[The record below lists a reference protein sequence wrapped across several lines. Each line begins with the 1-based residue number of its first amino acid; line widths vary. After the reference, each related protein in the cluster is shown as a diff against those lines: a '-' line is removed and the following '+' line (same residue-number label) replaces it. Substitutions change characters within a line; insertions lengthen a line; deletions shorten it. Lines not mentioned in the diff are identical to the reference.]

1 LQGWHRSFEEAWRS
15 LEMRSEPLGTLAE
28 LLPADDGHVVRVW
41 LAAVADQ
48 PAAAMAAVQAQLA
61 PLTWLQP
68 LPRHLLHVTLG
79 RVEAAEP
86 DRAALAGLA
95 PFRLTFGPVNALH
108 GAVVAE
114 IGGDTGALRRAV
126 TALAPAVDLDTFLP
140 HATLGVF
147 WEPAPPA
154 ELRAALKP
162 LRGAALGEQVV
173 SELLLCDVPGGQ
185 GTFGQPWTVVERL
198 TLM

>member
-1 LQGWHRSFEEAWRS
+1 MPEWHRSFDEAWRS
-15 LEMRSEPLGTLAE
+15 LETRNEPLGTLAE
-28 LLPADDGHVVRVW
+28 VLPADDAHVVRVW
-41 LAAVADQ
+41 LAAVDDG
-48 PAAAMAAVQAQLA
+48 PAAAMAAVQEQLGRLA
-61 PLTWLQP
+61 WLQL

-79 RVEAAEP
+79 RVEGSAS
-86 DRAALAGLA
+86 DRAALAGLG

-114 IGGDTGALRRAV
+114 VGGHLDALRRAV
-126 TALAPAVDLDTFLP
+126 AALAPAVNLDTFLP
-140 HATLGVF
+140 HATLAVF

-154 ELRAALKP
+154 ELRAALEP
-162 LRGAALGEQVV
+162 LRDVALGEQVV

-198 TLM
+198 SLM